1 MTLKTRMTSRTTYAC
16 ASSPYDASSYPS
28 SSSCGDG
35 GTYLLLLLLRLL
47 LLLLLLLEH
56 GRGDRGDLDDVHD
69 VRDGVLGGVRDGGRG
84 VRAEGE
90 GTECGEE
97 VKALI
102 VVVGDAGARDSL
114 EGTEVM

>member
-16 ASSPYDASSYPS
+16 ASSPYGASSYPS

-56 GRGDRGDLDDVHD
+56 GRSDRGDLDDV
-69 VRDGVLGGVRDGGRG
+69 RDGVRGGVRDGGRG

-97 VKALI
+97 VEALI
-102 VVVGDAGARDSL
+102 VVVGDAGARDNL